1 MFHQDKENQLVLA
14 AAGDSWYESKS
25 TVDFILDNQNYLEF
39 SMVPLGARNGKTV
52 KMVLEGF
59 PEREDKT
66 VRIQTQIGFLDEK
79 TMAVVVKD
87 MGFGEFFPSTGA
99 VLRQEVMI

>member
-1 MFHQDKENQLVLA
+1 M
-14 AAGDSWYESKS
+14 
-25 TVDFILDNQNYLEF
+25 DFILDNQNYLEF
-39 SMVPLGARNGKTV
+39 SIIPLGSKNTKTV

-59 PEREDKT
+59 PQRDDKT
-66 VRIQTQIGFLDEK
+66 VRVQTQVGFLDEK